1 MAEQFGAKR
10 AQEALR
16 DQAATVTEDLKELA
30 RTGKDTAREFVRG
43 VKDKSRERIDTVR
56 GDVQAY
62 VELYPLK
69 SLLIA
74 AGVGL
79 IVGALMTRRR

>member
-1 MAEQFGAKR
+1 MADQFGAKR
-10 AQEALR
+10 AQDALR
-16 DQAATVTEDLKELA
+16 DQAQTVTEDLKELA
-30 RTGKDTAREFVRG
+30 RTGKDTARDFVRG

-79 IVGALMTRRR
+79 VVGALMARRR

>member
-1 MAEQFGAKR
+1 MAEQFSAKR
-10 AQEALR
+10 DALR
-16 DQAATVTEDLKELA
+16 DQAQTVTEDLKELA
-30 RTGKDTAREFVRG
+30 RTGKDTARDFVRG
-43 VKDKSRERIDTVR
+43 VKDKGRDRIDAVR

-79 IVGALMTRRR
+79 VVGALMMRRR